1 MSAYELNYCK
11 VAPMLRP
18 ICFLIILISLSG
30 AACAQGD
37 SFRME
42 CPDSD
47 YKVLPGENLLE
58 LKSRIEK
65 RLEALGLNV
74 LWRMNWSSRFVA
86 KGSSF
91 QDSPE
96 DLARLRTLSK
106 ILVPSLE
113 KYSSYFF
120 QRIRLK
126 NIVIVKDLVVARQL
140 RKAMPHP
147 SSSSLFYGDN
157 NDLEC
162 LPGMEARVHHEL
174 YHFVEE
180 RINGSMYFQDK
191 IWLGL
196 NPTDFHYGRGGKSV
210 YNLNVPF
217 QNLGHPQEGFVSNY
231 SLTAVEEDKAEVFG
245 WWMTKGYSDRLLL
258 WTTQDSILA
267 QKAQYLQ
274 AAMKELGLY
283 L

>member
-1 MSAYELNYCK
+1 
-11 VAPMLRP
+11 MLRR
-18 ICFLIILISLSG
+18 IFILFIILTLSQL
-30 AACAQGD
+30 AFAQGD
-37 SFRME
+37 SFRSE
-42 CPDSD
+42 CPESD
-47 YKVLPGENLLE
+47 YKVLAGENLFE
-58 LKSRIEK
+58 LKAEIEK

-106 ILVPSLE
+106 ILIPSLE
-113 KYSSYFF
+113 KYSPYFF
-120 QRIRLK
+120 QRVRLK

-147 SSSSLFYGDN
+147 SSSSLYYGDN

-191 IWLGL
+191 FWLNL
-196 NPTDFHYGRGGKSV
+196 NPLDFHYGHGGKSV

-231 SLTAVEEDKAEVFG
+231 ALTAIEEDKAEVFG
-245 WWMTKGYSDRLLL
+245 WWMTKGYSERLLL
-258 WTTQDSILA
+258 WTAQDSILA
-267 QKAQYLQ
+267 QKARYLQ
-274 AAMKELGLY
+274 AEMKELGLY